1 MRSEEWQKRLTALHL
16 MVFAKGAS
24 RVRDFRLRIFDLRL
38 LLILVFTVPAC
49 AQDMARSQ
57 CVVSRVV
64 DGDTFHCKDGTKVRL
79 IGIDSPELDQGLIA
93 TAARAALAEVLPDGA
108 SVWLERDVAPID
120 RYGRTLAYVWAGKIL
135 VNEHMLERGWAVL
148 YTVPPNVRYVDR
160 FREAEARARQD
171 RRGLWESGGFD
182 CAPQAHR
189 RGEC

>member
-1 MRSEEWQKRLTALHL
+1 M
-16 MVFAKGAS
+16 
-24 RVRDFRLRIFDLRL
+24 RDFRLRTFDLRVL
-38 LLILVFTVPAC
+38 LLLALTVPAC
-49 AQDMARSQ
+49 AQDIARSQ

-120 RYGRTLAYVWAGKIL
+120 RYGRTLAYVWAGEIL
-135 VNEHMLERGWAVL
+135 VNEHMLERGWALL
-148 YTVPPNVRYVDR
+148 YTVPPNVRFVDR
-160 FREAEARARQD
+160 FRQAETQARQD
-171 RRGLWESGGFD
+171 GRGLWESGGFE